1 MIQTLT
7 HLFNCGLLGV
17 SCGGPHYGPNCPKG
31 TTGENQEGFQGM
43 GLNQTYNGALPM
55 LLAIVVVLLLQ
66 LFIGKW
72 LWNSFLVPAVSVVN
86 PLKSIWDI
94 LAISILARLLVG

>member
-7 HLFNCGLLGV
+7 HLFNCGILGV
-17 SCGGPHYGPNCPKG
+17 SCNGPTFNPNCPQ
-31 TTGENQEGFQGM
+31 NEGFQGD
-43 GLNQTYNGALPM
+43 YPINGIHSALPL
-55 LLAIVVVLLLQ
+55 LLAITIVLLLQ

-72 LWNSFLVPAVSVVN
+72 LWNSFLVPAVSAVN

-94 LAISILARLLVG
+94 LAISFLLRLLMG

>member
-17 SCGGPHYGPNCPKG
+17 VCQPPQN
-31 TTGENQEGFQGM
+31 GENTEGFQTM
-43 GLNQTYNGALPM
+43 NQPLNGALPM

-72 LWNSFLVPAVSVVN
+72 LWNSFLVPAVSAVN

-94 LAISILARLLVG
+94 LAISILARLIIG